1 MAIGVVLVSR
11 CPDGGTT
18 REVCRAGAAIA
29 SGSPCGAK
37 HVGAGKSQVHDVV
50 STPEPVPTA
59 QERAP
64 NVGVRPSG
72 RNVLLCDGLSDG
84 VDCEGT
90 PSPRHDREPG
100 QSPDHDRG
108 DTPAKSG
115 QTVEA

>member
-1 MAIGVVLVSR
+1 LICTTLIATIGVSP
-11 CPDGGTT
+11 CSGW
-18 REVCRAGAAIA
+18 
-29 SGSPCGAK
+29 GSPCGAK

-84 VDCEGT
+84 VDC
-90 PSPRHDREPG
+90 
-100 QSPDHDRG
+100 
-108 DTPAKSG
+108 
-115 QTVEA
+115 